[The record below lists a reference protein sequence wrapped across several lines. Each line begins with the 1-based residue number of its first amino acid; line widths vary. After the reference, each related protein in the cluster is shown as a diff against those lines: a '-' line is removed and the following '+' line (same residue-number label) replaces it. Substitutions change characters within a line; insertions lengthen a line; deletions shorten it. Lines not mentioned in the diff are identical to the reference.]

1 MKQIDR
7 NTCKTKVNIICKS
20 FCIDLPYSQVYIS
33 RLEPQHGN
41 CSKNPTVVDDYMDKY
56 GFTYHKRTCLKSCYQ
71 QTLIQLCNCACPN
84 FLVPQNYTNIC
95 DFTNETICK

>member
-56 GFTYHKRTCLKSCYQ
+56 GLPEVLLPADTHSAMQLRMSKLSRTTELYQ
-71 QTLIQLCNCACPN
+71 HL
-84 FLVPQNYTNIC
+84 
-95 DFTNETICK
+95 